1 MYNVIYHEV
10 SYFSQDDMQSRLM
23 ERFLD
28 TCPEILPHSGDDN
41 LSSKSHTILEILFSS
56 KAQTL
61 QYIISLLPTACSS
74 TTLGKIIE
82 YLLES
87 FRPQ

>member
-1 MYNVIYHEV
+1 
-10 SYFSQDDMQSRLM
+10 MQSRLM

-28 TCPEILPHSGDDN
+28 TCPEILPRKDDGDLD
-41 LSSKSHTILEILFSS
+41 SKSHTILEILFSS
-56 KAQTL
+56 KAPTL
-61 QYIISLLPTACSS
+61 QYIISLLPTTCSS

-87 FRPQ
+87 YRSQ